1 MFTMS
6 GDPTTALKNEIKK
19 QLGLVAHRETRH
31 ADVLLAKITNSN
43 APGLKIVSSAENQ
56 QTGNFRNVVF
66 KGVQIDAL
74 TSWLEAITEMP
85 VINQTGLTNDY
96 DITVKWKPEAGQS
109 EADAVRQILP
119 DQFGIQLVPTNVP
132 IEMLVVEKAQ

>member
-1 MFTMS
+1 
-6 GDPTTALKNEIKK
+6 
-19 QLGLVAHRETRH
+19 
-31 ADVLLAKITNSN
+31 
-43 APGLKIVSSAENQ
+43 
-56 QTGNFRNVVF
+56 
-66 KGVQIDAL
+66 
-74 TSWLEAITEMP
+74 MP